1 MITMSIATQWINKSF
16 LKRLSLIVTIIAISL
31 GSIGY
36 WWQKKHYV
44 NTDDAYINADI
55 VQIAPR
61 VTGQVTQLHI
71 QNNQYVTRDQP
82 LFDIDSIPFEI
93 AITEALAQLE
103 KNQSQLN
110 IAALTSNR
118 MLKLVKKNVAST
130 QEGDNVEAEL
140 RSAMAAI
147 QLGEATLKKA
157 KLNLSYTKIAAPT
170 SGWVTNVTL
179 HSGNIV
185 QANQP
190 LFALISDQ
198 VFWVDANFKET
209 DISKIHPKQTVDVV
223 VDMYPKHH
231 FKGIVESISG
241 GSGTAF
247 SLLPP
252 QNATGNWVK
261 VTQRVPVRIRIINLD
276 QDHLL
281 RIGTSA
287 KVKVHIG

>member
-1 MITMSIATQWINKSF
+1 MTMSTST
-16 LKRLSLIVTIIAISL
+16 LKRLSLLAAIAAISL
-31 GSIGY
+31 SSISY

-44 NTDDAYINADI
+44 NTDDAYINANI

-71 QNNQYVTRDQP
+71 QNNQYVTLNQP
-82 LFDIDSIPFEI
+82 LFDIDSTPFEI
-93 AITEALAQLE
+93 AATEALAQLE

-110 IAALTSNR
+110 IATLTSNR
-118 MLKLVKKNVAST
+118 MVKLVKKNVASE
-130 QEGDNVEAEL
+130 QEGDNVEANL

-147 QLGEATLKKA
+147 QLGEANLKKV
-157 KLNLSYTKIAAPT
+157 KLDLSYTKVAAPL

-179 HSGNIV
+179 RSGSIV

-190 LFALISDQ
+190 LFALISDE

-209 DISKIHPKQTVDVV
+209 DISKIHADQKVDVI

-261 VTQRVPVRIRIINLD
+261 VTQRVPVRVRIINPD
-276 QDHLL
+276 REHPL

-287 KVKVHIG
+287 TVKIHIG

>member
-1 MITMSIATQWINKSF
+1 MMPTVQQ
-16 LKRLSLIVTIIAISL
+16 LKRLTLIITIIAISL
-31 GSIGY
+31 GSISY

-44 NTDDAYINADI
+44 KTDDAYINANI

-61 VTGQVTQLHI
+61 VTGQVTQLHV

-82 LFDIDSIPFEI
+82 LFDIDSVPFEI
-93 AITEALAQLE
+93 ATSEATAQLD
-103 KNQSQLN
+103 KIKSQLN
-110 IAALTSNR
+110 IATLISNR
-118 MLKLVKKNVAST
+118 TLKLVKKNVASM
-130 QEGDNVEAEL
+130 QEGDTVEANL

-147 QLGEATLKKA
+147 QLGEANLKKA
-157 KLNLSYTKIAAPT
+157 KLNLSYTKVIAPA
-170 SGWVTNVTL
+170 SGWVSNVTVR
-179 HSGNIV
+179 SGNII

-198 VFWVDANFKET
+198 VFWIDANFKET
-209 DISKIHPKQTVDVV
+209 DIHKVQPKQNVDVV

-231 FKGIVESISG
+231 FKGVVESISA

-261 VTQRVPVRIRIINLD
+261 VTQRVPVRIRILD
-276 QDHLL
+276 PDKAYPL

-287 KVKVHIG
+287 TVKVHVG

>member
-1 MITMSIATQWINKSF
+1 MSTSTQWMNKPY
-16 LKRLSLIVTIIAISL
+16 LKRLSLIVTILAIALSSIS
-31 GSIGY
+31 Y

-44 NTDDAYINADI
+44 HTDDAYINANI

-71 QNNQYVTRDQP
+71 QNNQYVTPDQP
-82 LFDIDSIPFEI
+82 LFDIDSTPFEI
-93 AITEALAQLE
+93 AASEALAQLE

-110 IAALTSNR
+110 IATLTSNR
-118 MLKLVKKNVAST
+118 TLKLVKKNVASE

-147 QLGEATLKKA
+147 QLGEANVKKA
-157 KLNLSYTKIAAPT
+157 KLNLSYTKVAAPI

-179 HSGNIV
+179 QSGSIV

-190 LFALISDQ
+190 LFALISD
-198 VFWVDANFKET
+198 
-209 DISKIHPKQTVDVV
+209 ISKTHPEQTVDVI
-223 VDMYPKHH
+223 VDMYPKHP

-241 GSGTAF
+241 GSGNAF

-261 VTQRVPVRIRIINLD
+261 VTQRVPVRIRIINPD
-276 QDHLL
+276 PKHPL
-281 RIGTSA
+281 RLGTSA
-287 KVKVHIG
+287 MVKVHIG